1 MKKLIAIVGIVIA
14 MVTTAQTKAQPADPE
29 KGFDIEIF
37 QRALVDEMYIQFT
50 ELDLDL
56 DTTLNYILLARSQES
71 VGYPS
76 AYVMKKGGNADIS
89 ANEKQEA
96 ERLVKAYKVRLA
108 ERHFTMEALINNH
121 FTEFAALA
129 MKANGSV
136 QYALVLDNNF
146 DPDYFSASTEELN
159 DN

>member
-29 KGFDIEIF
+29 KGFDVELF
-37 QRALVDEMYIQFT
+37 QRALFDEMYIQFT

-56 DTTLNYILLARSQES
+56 DTTLNYILRARSQES
-71 VGYPS
+71 VKYSS
-76 AYVMKKGGNADIS
+76 AYVMKRGGNADIS
-89 ANEKQEA
+89 ANEKEEA
-96 ERLVKAYKVRLA
+96 ERLVKAYKERLA
-108 ERHFTMEALINNH
+108 KCHFTMKALVNNN
-121 FTEFAALA
+121 FSEFAALA

-146 DPDYFSASTEELN
+146 DPDYFSASTEEKN
-159 DN
+159 D

>member
-14 MVTTAQTKAQPADPE
+14 MVITTQTKAQPADPE

-56 DTTLNYILLARSQES
+56 DTTLNYILIARSQES

-96 ERLVKAYKVRLA
+96 ERLVKAYKVRYSK
-108 ERHFTMEALINNH
+108 MDS
-121 FTEFAALA
+121 
-129 MKANGSV
+129 KA
-136 QYALVLDNNF
+136 
-146 DPDYFSASTEELN
+146 
-159 DN
+159 